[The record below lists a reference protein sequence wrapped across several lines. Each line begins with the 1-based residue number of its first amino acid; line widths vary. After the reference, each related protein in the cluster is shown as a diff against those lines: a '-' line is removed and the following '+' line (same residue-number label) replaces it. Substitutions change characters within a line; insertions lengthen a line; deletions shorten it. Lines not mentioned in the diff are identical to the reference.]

1 MNKNRI
7 DVALADDH
15 ALMRDGLKTII
26 ASMKEFNM
34 MMDAA
39 NGKELL
45 DKLKK
50 HPSLPSVLMLDINM
64 PVMNGYE
71 TMKIIRERYPGIKVL
86 TVSMYESEFSII
98 QMFRLG
104 AKGYLEK
111 SCDTK
116 QLRLALLA
124 VAKGE
129 FYHSEEISNTMMSRM
144 QKGSLPHGLT
154 PRELEFLTYCC
165 SELAY
170 KEIADRMQISE
181 RTVHGYRDTL
191 FEKLEVKSRTGLAIY
206 AINAG
211 LVASGNTP

>member
-1 MNKNRI
+1 MKRKLI
-7 DVALADDH
+7 DIALADDH

-26 ASMKEFNM
+26 ASMKEFNV

-45 DKLKK
+45 DKLEK
-50 HPSLPSVLMLDINM
+50 HQALPSVLMLDINM
-64 PVMNGYE
+64 PVLNGYE
-71 TMKIIRERYPGIKVL
+71 TMKIIREQYPDIKVL

-111 SCDTK
+111 SCDAK
-116 QLRLALLA
+116 ELRLALLT

-129 FYHSEEISNTMMSRM
+129 FYHSEDISKTVMHRFQNS
-144 QKGSLPHGLT
+144 SLPHYMT
-154 PRELEFLTYCC
+154 PRELEFLAYCC
-165 SELAY
+165 SELTY
-170 KEIADRMQISE
+170 KEIADQMQISE
-181 RTVHGYRDTL
+181 RTAHSYRDVL
-191 FEKLEVKSRTGLAIY
+191 FEKLELKSRTGLAIY

-211 LVASGNTP
+211 IINSRK